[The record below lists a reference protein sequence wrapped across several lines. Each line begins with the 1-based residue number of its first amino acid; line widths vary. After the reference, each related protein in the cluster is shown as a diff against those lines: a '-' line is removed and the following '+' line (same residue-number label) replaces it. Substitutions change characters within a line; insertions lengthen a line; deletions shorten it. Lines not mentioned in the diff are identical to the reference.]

1 MCQSKYLGL
10 FDLLLLLL
18 HPLLVPLQASLLR
31 LLALLLLLLP
41 PLLGHLSGPSMNSQ
55 NLL

>member
-1 MCQSKYLGL
+1 MRQIKYLGL

-41 PLLGHLSGPSMNSQ
+41 PLLGNLGGPAIFQ
-55 NLL
+55 D